1 MFFVEE
7 LLSITMKLLKKLI
20 ILIALVIVYVFSN
33 AVSIYIYSF
42 KDEARTADVAIVLG
56 ASTYNG
62 HASPVYQE
70 RINHAVVLYNKHLV
84 KKIIT
89 TGGYGKGNPVSD
101 AYNAKLYAISQGV
114 PEDDILTED
123 QLTVT
128 LENLIN
134 AKKIMDV
141 EHYKTA
147 LIVSDPLHMKRA
159 MLQAK
164 DAGITA
170 YTSPTHSSRYRTR
183 DTKFQFLKREVT
195 NYIGYKWYRLFKSL
209 IKV

>member
-1 MFFVEE
+1 MFLWRIF
-7 LLSITMKLLKKLI
+7 SSAMKILKKLI
-20 ILIALVIVYVFSN
+20 IIVVLVICYVFSN

-42 KDEARTADVAIVLG
+42 KDDARNADVAIVLG

-62 HASPVYQE
+62 HPSPVYQE
-70 RINHAVVLYNKHLV
+70 RINHAVDLYNKHLV
-84 KKIIT
+84 KKIIM

-101 AYNAKLYAISQGV
+101 AYNAKLYAVSQGV
-114 PEDDILTED
+114 PEDDVLTEN
-123 QLTVT
+123 QSTVT

-141 EHYKTA
+141 YNYQTA

-164 DAGITA
+164 DARIIA
-170 YTSPTHSSRYRTR
+170 YTSPTHSSRFRTR
-183 DTKFQFLKREVT
+183 DTKFKFLKREVI
-195 NYIGYKWYRLFKSL
+195 NYIGYKWYRLFKSF
-209 IKV
+209 IKL

>member
-1 MFFVEE
+1 MFLWRIF
-7 LLSITMKLLKKLI
+7 SSAMKILKKLI
-20 ILIALVIVYVFSN
+20 IIIALVICYVFSN

-42 KDEARTADVAIVLG
+42 KDDARNADVAIVLG

-62 HASPVYQE
+62 HPSPVYQE
-70 RINHAVVLYNKHLV
+70 RINHAVDLYKKHLV
-84 KKIIT
+84 KKIIM

-101 AYNAKLYAISQGV
+101 AYNAKLYAVSQGV
-114 PEDDILTED
+114 PED
-123 QLTVT
+123 QSTVT

-141 EHYKTA
+141 YNYQTA

-164 DAGITA
+164 DAGIIA
-170 YTSPTHSSRYRTR
+170 YTSPTHSSRFRTR
-183 DTKFQFLKREVT
+183 DTKFKFLKREVI
-195 NYIGYKWYRLFKSL
+195 NYIGYKWYRLFKSF
-209 IKV
+209 IKL

>member
-1 MFFVEE
+1 MEE

-89 TGGYGKGNPVSD
+89 TGGYGKEILLVMPIMQSFMQSVKV
-101 AYNAKLYAISQGV
+101 YQKMISLQ
-114 PEDDILTED
+114 
-123 QLTVT
+123 
-128 LENLIN
+128 
-134 AKKIMDV
+134 
-141 EHYKTA
+141 KT
-147 LIVSDPLHMKRA
+147 S
-159 MLQAK
+159 Q
-164 DAGITA
+164 
-170 YTSPTHSSRYRTR
+170 
-183 DTKFQFLKREVT
+183 Q
-195 NYIGYKWYRLFKSL
+195 SL
-209 IKV
+209 

>member
-89 TGGYGKGNPVSD
+89 TGGYGKEILLVMPIMQSFMQSVKV
-101 AYNAKLYAISQGV
+101 YQKMISLQ
-114 PEDDILTED
+114 
-123 QLTVT
+123 
-128 LENLIN
+128 
-134 AKKIMDV
+134 
-141 EHYKTA
+141 KT
-147 LIVSDPLHMKRA
+147 S
-159 MLQAK
+159 Q
-164 DAGITA
+164 
-170 YTSPTHSSRYRTR
+170 
-183 DTKFQFLKREVT
+183 Q
-195 NYIGYKWYRLFKSL
+195 SL
-209 IKV
+209 

>member
-1 MFFVEE
+1 MFLWRIF
-7 LLSITMKLLKKLI
+7 SAAMKILKKLVI
-20 ILIALVIVYVFSN
+20 IVALVICYVFSN

-42 KDEARTADVAIVLG
+42 KDDARNADVAIVLG

-62 HASPVYQE
+62 HPSPVYQE
-70 RINHAVVLYNKHLV
+70 RINHAVDLYNKHLV

-114 PEDDILTED
+114 SEDDILTED
-123 QLTVT
+123 QSTVT

-141 EHYKTA
+141 YNYQTA

-164 DAGITA
+164 DAGIKA
-170 YTSPTHSSRYRTR
+170 YTSPTHSSRFRTR
-183 DTKFQFLKREVT
+183 DTKFKFLKREVT
-195 NYIGYKWYRLFKSL
+195 NYIGYKWYRLFKSF
-209 IKV
+209 IKL

>member
-1 MFFVEE
+1 MFLWRIF
-7 LLSITMKLLKKLI
+7 SIAMKILKKLI
-20 ILIALVIVYVFSN
+20 IIVALVICYVFSN

-42 KDEARTADVAIVLG
+42 KDDARNADVAIVLG

-62 HASPVYQE
+62 HPSPVYQE
-70 RINHAVVLYNKHLV
+70 RINHAIDLYNKHLV

-101 AYNAKLYAISQGV
+101 AYNAKQYVVGQGV
-114 PEDDILTED
+114 PEDDVLTED
-123 QLTVT
+123 QSTVT

-141 EHYKTA
+141 YSYQTA

-164 DAGITA
+164 DAGIKA
-170 YTSPTHSSRYRTR
+170 YTSPTNSSRFRTR
-183 DTKFQFLKREVT
+183 DTKFQFLKREVI
-195 NYIGYKWYRLFKSL
+195 NYIGYKWYRLFKSF
-209 IKV
+209 IKL

>member
-1 MFFVEE
+1 MFLWRIF
-7 LLSITMKLLKKLI
+7 SSAMKILKKLI
-20 ILIALVIVYVFSN
+20 IIVALVICYVFSN

-42 KDEARTADVAIVLG
+42 KDDARNADAAIVLG

-62 HASPVYQE
+62 HPSPVYQE
-70 RINHAVVLYNKHLV
+70 RINHAVDLYKKHLV
-84 KKIIT
+84 KKIIM

-101 AYNAKLYAISQGV
+101 AYNAKLYAVSQGV
-114 PEDDILTED
+114 PEDDVLTED
-123 QLTVT
+123 QSTVT

-141 EHYKTA
+141 YNYQTA

-164 DAGITA
+164 DAEIIA
-170 YTSPTHSSRYRTR
+170 YTSPTHSSRFRTR
-183 DTKFQFLKREVT
+183 DTKFKFLKREVI
-195 NYIGYKWYRLFKSL
+195 NYIGYKWYRLFKFF
-209 IKV
+209 IKL

>member
-1 MFFVEE
+1 MFLWRIF
-7 LLSITMKLLKKLI
+7 SSAMKILKKLI
-20 ILIALVIVYVFSN
+20 IIVALVICYVFSN

-42 KDEARTADVAIVLG
+42 KDDARNADVAIVLG

-62 HASPVYQE
+62 HPSPVYQE
-70 RINHAVVLYNKHLV
+70 RINHAVDLYNKHRV
-84 KKIIT
+84 KKIIM

-101 AYNAKLYAISQGV
+101 AYNAKLYAVSQGV
-114 PEDDILTED
+114 PEDDVLTED
-123 QLTVT
+123 QSTVT

-141 EHYKTA
+141 YNYQTA

-164 DAGITA
+164 DAGIIA
-170 YTSPTHSSRYRTR
+170 YTSPTHSSRFRTR
-183 DTKFQFLKREVT
+183 DTKFKFLKREVI
-195 NYIGYKWYRLFKSL
+195 NYIGYKWYRLFKSF
-209 IKV
+209 IKL

>member
-1 MFFVEE
+1 MQ
-7 LLSITMKLLKKLI
+7 S
-20 ILIALVIVYVFSN
+20 
-33 AVSIYIYSF
+33 
-42 KDEARTADVAIVLG
+42 
-56 ASTYNG
+56 
-62 HASPVYQE
+62 
-70 RINHAVVLYNKHLV
+70 V
-84 KKIIT
+84 K
-89 TGGYGKGNPVSD
+89 
-101 AYNAKLYAISQGV
+101 
-114 PEDDILTED
+114 ED
-123 QLTVT
+123 QSTVT

-170 YTSPTHSSRYRTR
+170 YTSPTQSSRYRTR
-183 DTKFQFLKREVT
+183 DTKFKFLKREVT

>member
-1 MFFVEE
+1 
-7 LLSITMKLLKKLI
+7 MKILKKLI
-20 ILIALVIVYVFSN
+20 IIVALVICYVFSN

-42 KDEARTADVAIVLG
+42 KDDARNADVAIVLG

-62 HASPVYQE
+62 HPSPVYQE
-70 RINHAVVLYNKHLV
+70 RINHAVDLYNKHLV
-84 KKIIT
+84 KKIIM

-101 AYNAKLYAISQGV
+101 AYNAKLYAVSQGV
-114 PEDDILTED
+114 PEDDVLTED
-123 QLTVT
+123 QSTVT

-141 EHYKTA
+141 YNYQTA

-164 DAGITA
+164 DAGIIA
-170 YTSPTHSSRYRTR
+170 YTSPTHYSRFRTR
-183 DTKFQFLKREVT
+183 DTKFKFLKREVI
-195 NYIGYKWYRLFKSL
+195 NYIGYKWYRLFKSF
-209 IKV
+209 IKL

>member
-1 MFFVEE
+1 MFLWRIF
-7 LLSITMKLLKKLI
+7 SSAMKILKKLI
-20 ILIALVIVYVFSN
+20 IIIALVICYVFSN

-42 KDEARTADVAIVLG
+42 KDDARNADVAIVLG

-62 HASPVYQE
+62 HPSPVYQE
-70 RINHAVVLYNKHLV
+70 RINHAVDLYNKHLV
-84 KKIIT
+84 KKIIM

-114 PEDDILTED
+114 SEDDILTED
-123 QLTVT
+123 QSTVT

-170 YTSPTHSSRYRTR
+170 YTSPTQSSRYRTR
-183 DTKFQFLKREVT
+183 DTKFKFLKREVT